1 MDSKSR
7 LVNFAYLHIH
17 TPIHTC
23 LFNLKRDQ
31 GLIKLS
37 EKRLKVAIE
46 ITLKIIER
54 LEKEIYLA
62 IDYNLKN
69 DPSLDLKSSRF
80 PTSFNNVLRG
90 LFKLPVTLVVLV
102 ELKKS
107 LCEFH
112 KKRVKRKLRNWMTFK
127 CNKATYSH

>member
-7 LVNFAYLHIH
+7 LVNLAYLH
-17 TPIHTC
+17 TIHTC

-31 GLIKLS
+31 GLIKLA

-80 PTSFNNVLRG
+80 PTSTMFSWG
-90 LFKLPVTLVVLV
+90 LFQVPVTLVVLV

-127 CNKATYSH
+127 CNKATYSN

>member
-1 MDSKSR
+1 MN
-7 LVNFAYLHIH
+7 LAYLH
-17 TPIHTC
+17 TIHTC
-23 LFNLKRDQ
+23 LFNLKKDQ

-80 PTSFNNVLRG
+80 PTSTMFSGG
-90 LFKLPVTLVVLV
+90 LFQLPVTLVVLV

-127 CNKATYSH
+127 YNKATYSH

>member
-37 EKRLKVAIE
+37 EKRIKVAIE

-80 PTSFNNVLRG
+80 PTSTMFSGG